1 MRRRR
6 ATASLLAR
14 ACWRVRVTGADRVPA
29 RGPVILAVNHMSL
42 LDGPLV
48 YATASRAVR
57 FLAKRELFVGPLG
70 ALLRSLGQIPVDRAG
85 VDRSALRGCLDV
97 LAAGGAIGIFP
108 EGTRGDGSVARIH
121 HGVAYLALKA
131 DAVVVPV
138 ACVGT
143 RRPDSGLSSVAGFR
157 RPVAVTF
164 GVPFRVTAS
173 GDPSARRVVA
183 SAATEIHARLR
194 AHVHEA
200 VGVTDGPSEEVP

>member
-6 ATASLLAR
+6 TVARLLAR

-29 RGPVILAVNHMSL
+29 HGPVILAANHMSL

-48 YATASRAVR
+48 YATAPRAVR

-70 ALLRSLGQIPVDRAG
+70 LLLRSLGQIPVNRQG
-85 VDRSALRGCLDV
+85 VDRRALRGSLDV
-97 LAAGGAIGIFP
+97 LAGGGSVGIFP
-108 EGTRGDGSVARIH
+108 EGTRGDGQVDHIH
-121 HGVAYLALKA
+121 HGVAYLALRS

-138 ACVGT
+138 ACLGT

-200 VGVTDGPSEEVP
+200 VRCRGGPSEEVL